1 MKKVTIDINFVK
13 NMLFWAEIQ
22 VALPEDGVQHTE
34 TCGKNLANISLCKY
48 IFAFSWYIWR
58 GT

>member
-34 TCGKNLANISLCKY
+34 TCGKNLANILLCKY
-48 IFAFSWYIWR
+48 IFAFS
-58 GT
+58 